1 LKRLSVRIGSDEW
14 RKRDQLHP
22 FASLCEQNQGML
34 RRFHWHRICETEISK
49 FRVEGHRTMDTY
61 QELSLDLPK
70 EHQSMKEAAHRFAK
84 EVMRPASIALDRM
97 ANPGDVIAPGS
108 PLREVLKQ
116 AYKLGYHLAGLPS
129 ELGGLGLDA
138 LGAHVLHEELA
149 WGAVDLA
156 LSIGC
161 AGFPAFVAA
170 SAGNPELYETFVK
183 PYIEDRE
190 AAFIG
195 CWAVTEPNHGSDHVI
210 VGTPEYHDPKVTGDV
225 VARADGDSYLING
238 QKSAWVSNGT
248 IATHTALFLSIE
260 ASRGMGM
267 AGGGVAVVPLDLPGV
282 SKGKPLNK
290 LGQRALN
297 QGEIFFDNVRIPRN
311 YMVVTSDQYETYTE
325 RTLTGANGGMA
336 TAFTGLARAAFEAAL
351 DYSRQRV
358 QGGRLICEHQLV
370 QKRLFE
376 MFTKVEAC
384 RALSRA
390 VAIHNGNVATA
401 TLEHAIAA
409 KTFCTQAAFEV
420 ASDALQVF
428 GGNGLSKEYPIEKMF
443 RDARASLI
451 EDGTNDVLSLA
462 GARRILARAANRASA

>member
-1 LKRLSVRIGSDEW
+1 
-14 RKRDQLHP
+14 
-22 FASLCEQNQGML
+22 
-34 RRFHWHRICETEISK
+34 
-49 FRVEGHRTMDTY
+49 MDTY
-61 QELSLDLPK
+61 QELSVGLPK
-70 EHQSMKEAAHRFAK
+70 ELQSMKEAVHRFAM
-84 EVMRPASIALDRM
+84 EVMRPASITLDRM
-97 ANPGDVIAPGS
+97 ADPNDVIAAGS
-108 PLREVLKQ
+108 PLRKVLKK
-116 AYKLGYHLAGLPS
+116 AYELGYHVAGLPT
-129 ELGGLGLDA
+129 ELGGLGLNA
-138 LGAHVLHEELA
+138 LGMHIFHEELA

-161 AGFPAFVAA
+161 SGFPTFAAA
-170 SAGNPELYETFVK
+170 SAGNPELFETFVK
-183 PYIEDRE
+183 PYIQDRE
-190 AAFIG
+190 GTFIG
-195 CWAVTEPNHGSDHVI
+195 CWAITEPNHGSDHVAI
-210 VGTPEYHDPKVTGDV
+210 GTPEYHNPKVTGEV
-225 VARADGDSYLING
+225 VARADGDSYVING

-248 IATHTALFLSIE
+248 IATHAALYLSIE
-260 ASRGMGM
+260 ASRQMGM
-267 AGGGVAVVPLDLPGV
+267 AGGGVAVVPLNLPGV

-297 QGEIFFDNVRIPRN
+297 QGEIFFDNVRIPRS
-311 YMVVTSDQYETYTE
+311 YMVVGSDQYEFYAT

-390 VAIHNGNVATA
+390 VAIYNHDSLTP

-420 ASDALQVF
+420 ASDALQIF
-428 GGNGLSKEYPIEKMF
+428 GGNGLSREYPVEKMF

-462 GARRILARAANRASA
+462 GARHLLAKAANGSRAAA